1 MNRKKIAIVVLLIL
15 IALILAAMLLL
26 TVPAL
31 SGYHPSI
38 GLLGIFLV
46 IFSIP
51 IILYILLKRKLRIYA
66 IVFYLIYFIFTG
78 LINIFISI
86 VMEEGLEI
94 FDIDGHY
101 AGFSIYHDAI
111 TPFLFYIFF
120 SFQFPI
126 IILCI
131 LTRKINRYDND
142 INLKY
147 FLKNPLIYIF
157 ILSLFLSPLA
167 LFLF

>member
-1 MNRKKIAIVVLLIL
+1 MERKKATVVVLLIL

-94 FDIDGHY
+94 FDIDGHNTRHL
-101 AGFSIYHDAI
+101 I
-111 TPFLFYIFF
+111 FYN
-120 SFQFPI
+120 SM
-126 IILCI
+126 
-131 LTRKINRYDND
+131 T
-142 INLKY
+142 
-147 FLKNPLIYIF
+147 
-157 ILSLFLSPLA
+157 

>member
-1 MNRKKIAIVVLLIL
+1 MNRKKTAIVILLIF
-15 IALILAAMLLL
+15 IALILVTILLL
-26 TVPAL
+26 TVPSL
-31 SGYHPSI
+31 SSQHPSI
-38 GLLGIFLV
+38 GFLGIFLV
-46 IFSIP
+46 IFSMPVIF
-51 IILYILLKRKLRIYA
+51 YILLKRNLKLYMI
-66 IVFYLIYFIFTG
+66 ISYLIYFTFTG

-86 VMEEGLEI
+86 IMEEGLEI

-101 AGFSIYHDAI
+101 TGFSIYSDTI
-111 TPFLFYIFF
+111 TPFIFYMFF
-120 SFQFPI
+120 SFQLPI

-131 LTRKINRYDND
+131 LIRKINSYDND

-147 FLKNPLIYIF
+147 FFKSQLIYIF